1 MATFI
6 LILFLGLL
14 SFVIT
19 PWVGSLNH
27 LTLHKTD
34 LMAGDEGE

>member
-6 LILFLGLL
+6 LILFLGKL

-19 PWVGSLNH
+19 PWVGYLNH
-27 LTLHKTD
+27 NTLHKTD
-34 LMAGDEGE
+34 LMAGDE